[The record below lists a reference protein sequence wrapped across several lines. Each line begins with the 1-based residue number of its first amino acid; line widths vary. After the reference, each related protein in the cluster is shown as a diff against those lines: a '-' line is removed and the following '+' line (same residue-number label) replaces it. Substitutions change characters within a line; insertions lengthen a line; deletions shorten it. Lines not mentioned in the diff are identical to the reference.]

1 MPRLARLVGERE
13 ALGLATARL
22 RVVEQD
28 RMCGNRRRGQAHA
41 DSEGRPRGVEGRA
54 QTGDD
59 GDRFNEMATVSD
71 EQHALSDQSDERHA
85 KTEQP
90 GEARAHQAIQS
101 GPDRDHHA
109 AEHDQAAR
117 KLRHDDCD
125 GQGQDRGRQD
135 ESGNRRNPLPRIQLA
150 A

>member
-1 MPRLARLVGERE
+1 MVTVG
-13 ALGLATARL
+13 
-22 RVVEQD
+22 
-28 RMCGNRRRGQAHA
+28 
-41 DSEGRPRGVEGRA
+41 
-54 QTGDD
+54 
-59 GDRFNEMATVSD
+59 D

-117 KLRHDDCD
+117 KLRHDDCE
-125 GQGQDRGRQD
+125 GQDQDRGRQD
-135 ESGNRRNPLPRIQLA
+135 EGGDRRHPLPRVQLA